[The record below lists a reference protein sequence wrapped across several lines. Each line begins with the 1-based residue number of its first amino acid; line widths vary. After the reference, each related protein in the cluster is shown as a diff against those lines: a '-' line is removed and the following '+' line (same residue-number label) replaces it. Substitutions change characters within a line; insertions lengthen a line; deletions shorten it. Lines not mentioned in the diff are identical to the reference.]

1 MQIKSSSSDAVL
13 EFGRVEGDYFEAS
26 LRSSSHSAA
35 KRVCCYTD
43 PQGVA
48 NLFEEAATNWRG
60 WSGAK
65 RWDSIEG
72 ELSLQLVAD
81 HTGHLTLTVVI
92 NNDLGGPDSW
102 RVESQLSLEAGQLE
116 QLAKDA
122 SRTFRS

>member
-13 EFGRVEGDYFEAS
+13 EFGRVEGDYFEVS

-43 PQGVA
+43 PEGVA
-48 NLFEEAATNWRG
+48 TLFDDAAANWRG

-65 RWDSIEG
+65 CWDSIEG
-72 ELSLQLVAD
+72 ELSLQLTAD
-81 HTGHLTLTVVI
+81 HTGHVTLAVVI
-92 NNDLGGPDSW
+92 NHDLCGPDSW

-116 QLAKDA
+116 QLAKDG
-122 SRTFRS
+122 RRIFRS